1 MTRTP
6 AARYA
11 NRRTATR
18 EMLGLTPS
26 EYRTLKALSTPER
39 IQDFVSNRLSI
50 NHETGGETILAV
62 RGVLRER
69 HAHCIEGAMLA
80 ACALWIHG
88 EPPLVMYLHAVYD
101 WAHVVTLFRRN
112 GCWGAISK
120 TNGPVLRWRDPIYRS
135 LRELAMT
142 YFHEYANR
150 RGQKTLRA
158 YSGALDLRRYDPSIW
173 VGNGGDCWHM
183 QHSLEAARHYPLITP
198 AQERTVRYRDALER
212 RAGKV
217 VQYPAPPGALR

>member
-1 MTRTP
+1 MHRTVS
-6 AARYA
+6 
-11 NRRTATR
+11 R
-18 EMLGLTPS
+18 ERLGLTKA
-26 EYRTLKALSTPER
+26 EYLVLKRLATPEK

-50 NHETGGETILAV
+50 NHEQSGETILSV

-80 ACALWIHG
+80 ACALWVNG

-101 WAHVVTLFRRN
+101 WAHVITLFRRN
-112 GCWGAISK
+112 GHWGAISK
-120 TNGPVLRWRDPIYRS
+120 TNGPVLRWRDPVYRS

-158 YSGALDLRRYDPSIW
+158 YSGAIDLRRYEPALW
-173 VGNGGDCWHM
+173 VSNGGDCWEM
-183 QHSLEAARHYPLITP
+183 QHALEAARHYPLIKP
-198 AQERTVRYRDALER
+198 HQETRVRYRDSLER
-212 RAGKV
+212 RVSKV
-217 VQYPAPPGALR
+217 VQYPAPPGALRGGS